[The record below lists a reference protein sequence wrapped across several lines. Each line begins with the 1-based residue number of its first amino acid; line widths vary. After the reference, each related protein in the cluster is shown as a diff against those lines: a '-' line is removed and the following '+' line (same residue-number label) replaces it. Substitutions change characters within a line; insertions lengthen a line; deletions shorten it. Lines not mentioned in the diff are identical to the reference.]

1 MASDQ
6 VKEAIAEVKEHNN
19 SVEARPKMNPEESS
33 WFHVFLGFFSAF
45 FSSKFI
51 KFHDVQ
57 AWIRLTVIERMVSFA
72 SFMKYS

>member
-33 WFHVFLGFFSAF
+33 WFRVFFGLFFSMV
-45 FSSKFI
+45 FI
-51 KFHDVQ
+51 KIHDV
-57 AWIRLTVIERMVSFA
+57 
-72 SFMKYS
+72 

>member
-33 WFHVFLGFFSAF
+33 WFHVFFGFFSAF
-45 FSSKFI
+45 FFPSKFMMSELGY
-51 KFHDVQ
+51 D
-57 AWIRLTVIERMVSFA
+57 
-72 SFMKYS
+72 

>member
-33 WFHVFLGFFSAF
+33 WFHVFFWLFFSIF
-45 FSSKFI
+45 FSSKFMMSELGY
-51 KFHDVQ
+51 D
-57 AWIRLTVIERMVSFA
+57 
-72 SFMKYS
+72 

>member
-33 WFHVFLGFFSAF
+33 WFCVFFLAFFQHF
-45 FSSKFI
+45 FSSKF
-51 KFHDVQ
+51 
-57 AWIRLTVIERMVSFA
+57 MN
-72 SFMKYS
+72 FMMSELGYD

>member
-33 WFHVFLGFFSAF
+33 WFRMFFLAF
-45 FSSKFI
+45 FQHFFFI
-51 KFHDVQ
+51 KIHEIHDVR
-57 AWIRLTVIERMVSFA
+57 AWIRLTVIDEWFPLH
-72 SFMKYS
+72 YS